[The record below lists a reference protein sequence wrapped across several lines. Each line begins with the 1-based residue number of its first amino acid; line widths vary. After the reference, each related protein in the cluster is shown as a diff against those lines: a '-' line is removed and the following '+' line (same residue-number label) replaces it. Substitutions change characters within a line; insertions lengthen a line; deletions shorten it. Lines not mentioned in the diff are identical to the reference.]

1 MNEYDSNRLADL
13 LKKTGYERT
22 EDPDDIDCYI
32 LNTCHIRE
40 KATEKVY
47 HDVGRLK
54 KSYKNKKKPIVFV
67 TGCVAQAENNE
78 MLDREPYI
86 DAVVGPQSYQ
96 SIPKILQKIKNR
108 KKNKLNLT
116 NFDVIEKF
124 DSLNDIKNS
133 NSKTSSFIT
142 IQEGCDKFCNFC
154 VVPYTRGPEYSR
166 SVKEIFKEAK
176 ELVSNGV
183 SEITLLGQ
191 NVNAYSFIDN
201 NVVFK
206 LSDLIFELENIK
218 DLLRIRYTTSHPND
232 MTTDLIQCHKKS
244 KKLVPFIHLPVQ
256 SGSNKVLK
264 TMNRKH
270 TREEYLSKIND
281 LISARPEIRF
291 SSDFIVG
298 YPGETEKDFSD
309 TISLVKQI
317 KFLNSFSFIYNKRP
331 GTPTSKQTSISEH
344 LQKKRL
350 IILQNLLSDIQIK
363 ENSNQVG
370 NVKKVLVENKMKN
383 QNSYFGR
390 LENFTP
396 VIIEKVTNSDIGKII
411 NVRIDDF
418 NKNNLFGVKE
428 NIESVVAA

>member
-22 EDPDDIDCYI
+22 EDPENIDCYI

-47 HDVGRLK
+47 HDIGRLK
-54 KSYKNKKKPIVFV
+54 KNYKNKKKPTVFV

-86 DAVVGPQSYQ
+86 DAVIGPQSYQ
-96 SIPKILQKIKNR
+96 NIPQILQKIKKR
-108 KKNKLNLT
+108 KNKLNLT
-116 NFDVIEKF
+116 NFDVIKKF
-124 DSLNDIKNS
+124 DKLNDIKNS
-133 NSKTSSFIT
+133 SSKTSSFIT

-166 SVKEIFKEAK
+166 SIKEIVKEAN

-191 NVNAYSFIDN
+191 NVNAYSFTDN
-201 NVVFK
+201 CKVFK

-232 MTTDLIQCHKKS
+232 MTRDLIQCHKKS
-244 KKLVPFIHLPVQ
+244 KKLMPFIHLPVQ

-264 TMNRKH
+264 SMNRKH
-270 TREEYLSKIND
+270 TREEYLAKIND

-331 GTPTSKQTSISEH
+331 GTPTSKQTSINEH

-363 ENSNQVG
+363 ENSDQIG
-370 NVKKVLVENKMKN
+370 KLKKVLIENKMKN
-383 QNSYFGR
+383 QTSYFGR

-396 VIIEKVTNSDIGKII
+396 VIIEKVIDSDIGKII
-411 NVRIDDF
+411 SVRINDF

-428 NIESVVAA
+428 NMESVVAA

>member
-96 SIPKILQKIKNR
+96 NIPKILQKIKNR

-124 DSLNDIKNS
+124 DRLNDIKNS

-166 SVKEIFKEAK
+166 SVKEIVKEAK

-232 MTTDLIQCHKKS
+232 MTADLIQCHKKS
-244 KKLVPFIHLPVQ
+244 KKLVPFVHLPVQ
-256 SGSNKVLK
+256 SGSNKILK

-270 TREEYLSKIND
+270 TREEYLAKIND

-331 GTPTSKQTSISEH
+331 GTPTSKQISINEQ

-370 NVKKVLVENKMKN
+370 KLKKVLIENKMKN
-383 QNSYFGR
+383 QTSYFGR

-396 VIIEKVTNSDIGKII
+396 VIIEKVSNSDIGKII
-411 NVRIDDF
+411 NVRINDF

-428 NIESVVAA
+428 NMESVVAA